1 MKDAYFFSHDSNTR
15 SDTKIMSLLSVYDF
29 RGYGW
34 FWAIIETMRDSTD
47 YKLPL
52 TSKYCMK
59 NYSSLLRC
67 TEEEAKEFIY
77 DCIDE
82 FELFESDG
90 EFFWSGSLLRRMNK
104 ANEKRMIN
112 SENAKKG
119 GRPKKQAEQIEV
131 PVEEKPAPSEKIVE
145 KTNQKKQVEKPIETE
160 AEYEYCDDV
169 MYLVNLLSS
178 KMTENNP
185 NCKLPSDF
193 KKWYNEIRLMIDK
206 DGYSFEQVDEM
217 IRWSQNDSFWRSNI
231 LSADKL
237 RKQAGKLVLGMKRT
251 QVTNKKE
258 PESITDTYNRLLK
271 YVNGEDENEKGGNI
285 EIIDVDSFIVS

>member
-82 FELFESDG
+82 FKLFESDE

-119 GRPKKQAEQIEV
+119 GRPKKQVEQIEE
-131 PVEEKPAPSEKIVE
+131 PVEEKRARIENVVE
-145 KTNQKKQVEKPIETE
+145 KTSQKKQVEKPIEKE
-160 AEYEYCDDV
+160 EEYEYCDDV
-169 MYLVNLLSS
+169 IYLTNLLSS

-206 DGYSFEQVDEM
+206 DGYSFQQIDEM
-217 IRWSQNDSFWRSNI
+217 IRWCQEDSFWKSNI

-237 RKQAGKLVLGMKRT
+237 RKQAGKLILLMQKKQKPKEKTFAEEIQELMEYAKEGDRVGQT
-251 QVTNKKE
+251 TND
-258 PESITDTYNRLLK
+258 S
-271 YVNGEDENEKGGNI
+271 V
-285 EIIDVDSFIVS
+285 IDIDCVKL